1 MDVYEALG
9 KLVPKETIDKA
20 YDDALSSPAKQ
31 LGKFGTEA
39 LKTARLILAPL
50 QIAAAY
56 QDRFENLCE
65 RISKRV
71 PEERRVEAPPEI
83 AGPTLERLKY
93 TLDNS
98 ELANMFEEVLTK
110 SVDSE
115 SQAKI
120 HPSFGHIIAQ
130 LSRDE
135 AWMLFR
141 LRDKDLEV
149 TDHLD
154 YDRTANK
161 FYNRVVEKSELPKE
175 ELFQPDLIELSYSH
189 LESLSLVTWP
199 VLKQEP
205 VMAETGG
212 VQIGLRRHSKLM
224 LTDFGR
230 LFITACIP
238 AEGFEKHAKPK

>member
-1 MDVYEALG
+1 
-9 KLVPKETIDKA
+9 
-20 YDDALSSPAKQ
+20 
-31 LGKFGTEA
+31 
-39 LKTARLILAPL
+39 L

-56 QDRFENLCE
+56 QDRFEKLCE

-98 ELANMFEEVLTK
+98 ELADMFEEVLTK

-130 LSRDE
+130 RSRDE

-141 LRDKDLEV
+141 LRNKDLEV

-175 ELFQPDLIELSYSH
+175 ELLKPDLIELSYSH

-205 VMAETGG
+205 IMAETGG